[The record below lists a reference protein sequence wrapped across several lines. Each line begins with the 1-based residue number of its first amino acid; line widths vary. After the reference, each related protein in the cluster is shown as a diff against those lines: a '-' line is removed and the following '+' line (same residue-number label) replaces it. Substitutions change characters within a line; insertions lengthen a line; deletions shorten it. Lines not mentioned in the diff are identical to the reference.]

1 MNKRQTLVFM
11 AVVAALM
18 AALALYQWLQPPQW
32 RGSHLAPPAPMPA
45 FSLQSAAGTVNL
57 QQFAG
62 KYVILYF
69 GYTGCPDV
77 CPTTLAGL
85 REALGRLGA
94 DAQQF
99 QVIFISVDPARD
111 TPQIASAYAARFNPA
126 FLGLTGSPQQIAATA
141 KDFGIYYKLNEPDP
155 KTGFYTVD
163 HSASTLVLDRQGQ
176 LILTWPYGLTPA
188 EIEQDLRNLLR
199 Q

>member
-1 MNKRQTLVFM
+1 MNNRQTLIFM

-18 AALALYQWLQPPQW
+18 GALALYQFFQPPRW
-32 RGSHLAPPAPMPA
+32 NGSHISPPAPMPG
-45 FSLQSAAGTVNL
+45 FSLQSAAGAVDL

-85 REALGRLGA
+85 REALRRLGA
-94 DAQQF
+94 NADKF
-99 QVIFISVDPARD
+99 QVIFVSVDPARD

-126 FLGLTGSPQQIAATA
+126 FLGLTGSAEEIAATA
-141 KDFGIYYKLNEPDP
+141 KAFGVYYKLNDPDP

-163 HSASTLVLDRQGQ
+163 HSASVLVLDRQGA
-176 LILTWPYGLTPA
+176 LILTWPYGLTPV
-188 EIEQDLRNLLR
+188 EIEEDLRNLLR